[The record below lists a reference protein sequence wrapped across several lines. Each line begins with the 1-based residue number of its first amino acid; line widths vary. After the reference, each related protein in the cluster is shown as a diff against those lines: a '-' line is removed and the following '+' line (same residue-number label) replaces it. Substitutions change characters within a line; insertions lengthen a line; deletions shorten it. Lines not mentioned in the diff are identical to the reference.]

1 MRWFMQAQ
9 LAGRKGRQIVTST
22 SAPVAAA
29 PAPATAH
36 VLLACTHSGS
46 TTESDVG
53 DGEPFSSGPVSQ
65 SPVLLEPG
73 SMAAVRKSTAETV
86 IDRSEQPEASAVSTA
101 ALQLA
106 PSVLK
111 PSSPGHA
118 AGAVEDCTY
127 GPVAGNGSQ
136 TASLASAP
144 AKDTPAGGKDTCSD
158 LALADQ
164 VDSTVDSRH
173 AGEQLGQE
181 SRAEG
186 DRASAA
192 VQGGKGACISI
203 YDHGLMTVETPA
215 EGSSAGQAGEDLPLL
230 LTQWHW
236 LHLSISLQCLLGQSC
251 LRPNPEG
258 V

>member
-1 MRWFMQAQ
+1 MASHGVQTQDVAHCDMHEHRMRWFMQAQ

-29 PAPATAH
+29 PAPAAAP
-36 VLLACTHSGS
+36 VLLARTHSGS

-53 DGEPFSSGPVSQ
+53 EAETLSSEAVSH
-65 SPVLLEPG
+65 SPVLLEPR
-73 SMAAVRKSTAETV
+73 SMAAVSKSTAETV

-136 TASLASAP
+136 TANLASAA
-144 AKDTPAGGKDTCSD
+144 AKDTPAGGQDTCSD

-164 VDSTVDSRH
+164 VDTTVEARH
-173 AGEQLGQE
+173 AGKQLGQE
-181 SRAEG
+181 SVAEG

-192 VQGGKGACISI
+192 VLGGKAACISI
-203 YDHGLMTVETPA
+203 YDHGLMTVETRT

-230 LTQWHW
+230 LT
-236 LHLSISLQCLLGQSC
+236 
-251 LRPNPEG
+251 
-258 V
+258 